1 MQYILSWYSMS
12 EDQHRSKN
20 KKKKKDKKR
29 NSEKYDD
36 INYYK
41 SSEKPIEVSSKDFD
55 SYDPKFNYKTDP
67 RFVYNTKIF
76 I

>member
-1 MQYILSWYSMS
+1 MS

-41 SSEKPIEVSSKDFD
+41 SSEKPIEVSSKDFEN
-55 SYDPKFNYKTDP
+55 YDPKFNYKTDP
-67 RFVYNTKIF
+67 RFVYITKIF

>member
-1 MQYILSWYSMS
+1 MS

-29 NSEKYDD
+29 NSEKYD

-41 SSEKPIEVSSKDFD
+41 SSEKSIEVSSKDFD